1 MATVQSKGMSLWL
14 ARRIGASCLLLVF
27 TSIVIFV
34 VLRVIPGDPTSVKLG
49 LPGVTQE
56 QVQQLRHELGVDRPI
71 VVQYIEWLGGAVRGD
86 FGRSYFSD
94 FPTSTLIGRAI
105 GPTLELAVAAMLIVL
120 LLAVPASIVMVVK
133 PRSLTSRILSAYA
146 SGSMALPAFWLG
158 LMLITVFSIRLGWLP
173 SRGHAPLISSPLENL
188 KHLILPA
195 VTLAIVVSGPV
206 IRFLYASL
214 QEELSADYVRTAQGK
229 GLVWRDVAVYHAL
242 PNGLLPTLNFVGIM
256 TGSLL
261 GGVVIVEWVFGWPG
275 LGALAVNS
283 VSVRDYS
290 VLQGVVLLASAAFIF
305 VTLVV
310 DVLTFFIDPR
320 LRSRLGAS

>member
-1 MATVQSKGMSLWL
+1 MHSKGMSLWL
-14 ARRIGASCLLLVF
+14 ARRFGASCLLLIF

-71 VVQYIEWLGGAVRGD
+71 VVQYLEWLGGAAQGD

-133 PRSLTSRILSAYA
+133 PRSLISRILSAYA
-146 SGSMALPAFWLG
+146 SISMALPAFWLG
-158 LMLITVFSIRLGWLP
+158 LMLITVFSIKLGWLP
-173 SRGHAPLISSPLENL
+173 SRGHAPLVSSPLQNL
-188 KHLILPA
+188 KYLILPA
-195 VTLAIVVSGPV
+195 ITLAIVISGPV

-214 QEELSADYVRTAQGK
+214 QEELGADYVRTAKGK
-229 GLVWRDVAVYHAL
+229 GLVWRDVAVHHAL

-261 GGVVIVEWVFGWPG
+261 GGVVIIEWVFGWPG

-320 LRSRLGAS
+320 LRSRFGAS

>member
-1 MATVQSKGMSLWL
+1 MTLWL
-14 ARRIGASCLLLVF
+14 ARRFGASCLLLIF

-49 LPGVTQE
+49 LPGVTPE
-56 QVQQLRHELGVDRPI
+56 QVEQLRHELGVDQPI
-71 VVQYIEWLGGAVRGD
+71 VVQYVEWLGGAVRGD

-94 FPTSTLIGRAI
+94 FPTSTLIGSAI
-105 GPTLELAVAAMLIVL
+105 GPTLELALAAMLIVVL
-120 LLAVPASIVMVVK
+120 MAVPASVVMVVK
-133 PRSLTSRILSAYA
+133 PRSLVTRILSAYA
-146 SGSMALPAFWLG
+146 SISMALPAFWLG
-158 LMLITVFSIRLGWLP
+158 VMLITVFSIRLGWLP
-173 SRGHAPLISSPLENL
+173 SRGYTSLFADPIQNL
-188 KHLILPA
+188 KFLILPA
-195 VTLAIVVSGPV
+195 ITLAVVVSGPV

-214 QEELSADYVRTAQGK
+214 QEELTADYVRTAQGK
-229 GLVWRDVAVYHAL
+229 GLGWRDVAVHHAL

-261 GGVVIVEWVFGWPG
+261 GGVVIIEWVFGWPG

-283 VSVRDYS
+283 ISVRDYS
-290 VLQGVVLLASAAFIF
+290 VLQGVVLIASAAFIF

-320 LRSRLGAS
+320 LRSRVRAS

>member
-1 MATVQSKGMSLWL
+1 MGSKGMALWL
-14 ARRIGASCLLLVF
+14 ARRCVASVLLLIF
-27 TSIVIFV
+27 TSVVIFV

-49 LPGVTQE
+49 LPGVTEE

-71 VVQYIEWLGGAVRGD
+71 IVQYAEWLGGAVRGD

-94 FPTSTLIGRAI
+94 FPTSTLVGRAT
-105 GPTLELAVAAMLIVL
+105 GPTLELALAAMLIVL
-120 LLAVPASIVMVVK
+120 LLAVPSSIVMVVK
-133 PRSLTSRILSAYA
+133 PHSLPSRILSAYA
-146 SGSMALPAFWLG
+146 SVSMAMPAFWLG
-158 LMLITVFSIRLGWLP
+158 LMLIIIFSVKLGWLP
-173 SRGHAPLISSPLENL
+173 SRGYVSLLSNPVENL
-188 KHLILPA
+188 KYLILPA
-195 VTLAIVVSGPV
+195 VTLAVVVSGPV

-214 QEELSADYVRTAQGK
+214 QEELGADYVRTATGK
-229 GLVWRDVAVYHAL
+229 GLAWRGVAIRHAL

-261 GGVVIVEWVFGWPG
+261 GGVVIIEWVFGWPG

-305 VTLVV
+305 TTLLV
-310 DVLTFFIDPR
+310 DVLTVFIDPR
-320 LRSRLGAS
+320 LRSRIDTS